1 MKMFFDALVFFFF
14 LTLLGIGFYLIRMLH
29 HG

>member
-1 MKMFFDALVFFFF
+1 MKIIFAALEALFF
-14 LTLLGIGFYLIRMLH
+14 LTLFGIGFYLIRMLR